1 MAFQLMNLRAH
12 VPPGLKGGIPG
23 SQKNLGKPLSALNIL
38 YVEFLKR
45 RTTI

>member
-1 MAFQLMNLRAH
+1 MAFQLTNLRAH

-38 YVEFLKR
+38 KALHNLGKR
-45 RTTI
+45 QL